1 MSEIFPNLKTQILQI
16 TQLFRF
22 FLPLLLIL
30 NSFTGIAQD
39 TISIQENEKT
49 VIRIEKIR
57 VCAGES
63 DDPKR
68 DLCDSEEIGDLNAN
82 SLLNKRS
89 IWVQASVFLQDDY
102 EDILALKI
110 SNLRGAQEVYW
121 DGELIGENGD
131 LNPDSILSKIGRIH
145 FYARIPHELSG
156 AGEHLIAVK
165 HKQLGLS
172 KYDYADFE
180 LGNYFVITAANQSVN
195 NQMILMLTIFLTSA
209 LFFLIFY
216 FGFGRK
222 ISFLFL
228 SLYCFSYS
236 IKSILKPYQDFFTP
250 DFLLPYLSYNNSI
263 LAANVGSIFLIGFLL
278 WEIGV
283 PRKWQH
289 LLLFGL
295 VSIISFYTLSE
306 VQFLYLLMFWAAAII
321 AYGFQ
326 QKVEGRWWILTG
338 LLGLTFFVNLW
349 IHQFLGYG
357 YFVGIIFFIICM
369 TVSVGQK
376 IARQIKM
383 KQDALL
389 RSATL
394 ENQLLKKSI
403 QPHFILNSLASLQEL
418 IEQTPENASDF
429 VNQLADEFRLV
440 SKVSNQKLIPIA
452 DEIEMCRIHL
462 RIMEY
467 RRNSKFTLK
476 TEGLTGEEKVP
487 PGIFHTLVENGI
499 THGYGTKN
507 EGIFLLSKKI
517 VNQEVEYIFFN
528 DSEMEV
534 KSEEVREKGTGLK
547 YIEARL
553 KETFP
558 KKWKLESMGIS
569 NGWQVKIVVG

>member
-1 MSEIFPNLKTQILQI
+1 MQIP
-16 TQLFRF
+16 QLFRF
-22 FLPLLLIL
+22 FLPLLLLL
-30 NSFTGIAQD
+30 NSFVALSQD
-39 TISIQENEKT
+39 TISIQENEKE
-49 VIRIEKIR
+49 VSRIEKIR
-57 VCAGES
+57 VCTDDS
-63 DDPKR
+63 NDPKNE
-68 DLCDSEEIGDLNAN
+68 LCESNEVGDLNAN
-82 SLLNKRS
+82 DLLNKGNV
-89 IWVQASVFLQDDY
+89 WVQASVLLQHDY
-102 EDILALKI
+102 EDVLALKI

-131 LNPDSILSKIGRIH
+131 LNPDSILSKIGRFH

-172 KYDYADFE
+172 KYDYANFQ

-195 NQMILMLTIFLTSA
+195 NQMILMLTVFLTSG

-222 ISFLFL
+222 VSFLFL

-263 LAANVGSIFLIGFLL
+263 FTANIGSIFLIGFLL

-289 LLLFGL
+289 LLLFGV
-295 VSIISFYTLSE
+295 VSVISFYTISE
-306 VQFLYLLMFWAAAII
+306 VHFLYLLMLWAGAIV

-338 LLGLTFFVNLW
+338 LLGLIFFVNLW
-349 IHQFLGYG
+349 IHQVLGYG
-357 YFVGIIFFIICM
+357 YFVGIIFFIVCM

-389 RSATL
+389 RSSTL

-429 VNQLADEFRLV
+429 VSQLADEFRLV
-440 SKVSNQKLIPIA
+440 SKVSNQKLIPIT

-507 EGIFLLSKKI
+507 EGTFILSKKI
-517 VNQEVEYIFFN
+517 IDQEIEYTFFN
-528 DSEMEV
+528 DSETETET
-534 KSEEVREKGTGLK
+534 EETKEKGTGLK

-553 KETFP
+553 RETFP
-558 KKWKLESMGIS
+558 NKWKLESMGLN
-569 NGWQVKIVVG
+569 NGWQVRIVVGY

>member
-1 MSEIFPNLKTQILQI
+1 MQTAQF
-16 TQLFRF
+16 FRF
-22 FLPLLLIL
+22 FLPLLLLL
-30 NSFTGIAQD
+30 NSFTGLAQD
-39 TISIQENEKT
+39 TISIQENEKE

-63 DDPKR
+63 NDPKNQ
-68 DLCDSEEIGDLNAN
+68 LCESNEIGYLHAN
-82 SLLNKRS
+82 NLLDKGNV
-89 IWVQASVFLQDDY
+89 WVQASVFLQQDY
-102 EDILALKI
+102 EDVLALKI

-131 LNPDSILSKIGRIH
+131 LNPDSILSKIGRFH
-145 FYARIPHELSG
+145 FYARIPHELSS
-156 AGEHLIAVK
+156 AGEHLISVK
-165 HKQLGLS
+165 HKQFGLS
-172 KYDYADFE
+172 KYNYANFQV
-180 LGNYFVITAANQSVN
+180 GNYFVITAADKSVN
-195 NQMILMLTIFLTSA
+195 NQMILMLTIFMTSG

-222 ISFLFL
+222 VSFLFL

-263 LAANVGSIFLIGFLL
+263 FTANVGSIFLIGFLL
-278 WEIGV
+278 WEIGI

-289 LLLFGL
+289 LLLFAI
-295 VSIISFYTLSE
+295 VSVVSFYTISE
-306 VQFLYLLMFWAAAII
+306 IHFLYLLMLWAAAIV
-321 AYGFQ
+321 AYGFH

-338 LLGLTFFVNLW
+338 LLGLILFVNLW
-349 IHQFLGYG
+349 VHQVLGYG
-357 YFVGIIFFIICM
+357 YFVGIIFFIVCM
-369 TVSVGQK
+369 TISVGQK
-376 IARQIKM
+376 IAGQIKI

-389 RSATL
+389 RSSAL

-440 SKVSNQKLIPIA
+440 SRVSNQKLIPIA

-467 RRNSKFTLK
+467 RRNSKFILK

-507 EGIFLLSKKI
+507 EGTFILSKKVI
-517 VNQEVEYIFFN
+517 DQEIEYTFFN
-528 DSEMEV
+528 DSEVEIE
-534 KSEEVREKGTGLK
+534 SEETKEKGTGLK

-553 KETFP
+553 RETFP
-558 KKWKLESMGIS
+558 NKWKLESMGLN

>member
-1 MSEIFPNLKTQILQI
+1 VQIP
-16 TQLFRF
+16 QLFRF
-22 FLPLLLIL
+22 FLPFLLLL
-30 NSFTGIAQD
+30 NCFTGLSQD
-39 TISIQENEKT
+39 TISIQENEKEVT
-49 VIRIEKIR
+49 RIEKIR
-57 VCAGES
+57 VCADDS
-63 DDPKR
+63 NDPKHK
-68 DLCDSEEIGDLNAN
+68 LCNSDEIGYLHAN
-82 SLLNKRS
+82 NLLDKGNV
-89 IWVQASVFLQDDY
+89 WVQASVFLQDDY
-102 EDILALKI
+102 EDVLALKI

-121 DGELIGENGD
+121 DGQLIGENGD
-131 LNPDSILSKIGRIH
+131 LNADSILSKIGRFH

-165 HKQLGLS
+165 HKQFELS
-172 KYDYADFE
+172 KYNYANFQ
-180 LGNYFVITAANQSVN
+180 LGNYFVITAANKSVN
-195 NQMILMLTIFLTSA
+195 NQMILMLTIFLTSGI
-209 LFFLIFY
+209 FFLIFY

-222 ISFLFL
+222 VSFLFL

-236 IKSILKPYQDFFTP
+236 VKSILKPYQDFFTP

-263 LAANVGSIFLIGFLL
+263 FTANVGSIFLIGFLL
-278 WEIGV
+278 WEMDV

-289 LLLFGL
+289 LVLFGI
-295 VSIISFYTLSE
+295 VSVVSFYTLSE
-306 VQFLYLLMFWAAAII
+306 IHFLYLLMFWAAAIL

-338 LLGLTFFVNLW
+338 LLGLILFVNLW
-349 IHQFLGYG
+349 VHQVLGYG
-357 YFVGIIFFIICM
+357 YFAGIIFFIVCM

-376 IARQIKM
+376 VARQIKM

-389 RSATL
+389 RSSTL

-429 VNQLADEFRLV
+429 VNQLADEFRLI
-440 SKVSNQKLIPIA
+440 SRVSNQKLIPIA

-467 RRNSKFTLK
+467 RRNSKFILK
-476 TEGLTGEEKVP
+476 TEGLTGEERVP

-507 EGIFLLSKKI
+507 EGTFILSKK
-517 VNQEVEYIFFN
+517 VVDDETEYIFFN
-528 DSEMEV
+528 DSEIES
-534 KSEEVREKGTGLK
+534 KLEKTREKGTGLK

-553 KETFP
+553 RETFP
-558 KKWKLESMGIS
+558 DKWKLESMGLN
-569 NGWQVKIVVG
+569 NGWQVRIVVG

>member
-1 MSEIFPNLKTQILQI
+1 VQIS
-16 TQLFRF
+16 QLFRF
-22 FLPLLLIL
+22 FLPLLLLL
-30 NSFTGIAQD
+30 NSVVGISQD
-39 TISIQENEKT
+39 TISIQKNEKE
-49 VIRIEKIR
+49 VSRISKIR
-57 VCAGES
+57 VCADDSNDPKNQLCES
-63 DDPKR
+63 D
-68 DLCDSEEIGDLNAN
+68 EIGYLHAN
-82 SLLNKRS
+82 NLLDKGNV
-89 IWVQASVFLQDDY
+89 WVQASVFLQDDY
-102 EDILALKI
+102 EDVLALKI

-121 DGELIGENGD
+121 DGKLIGENGD
-131 LNPDSILSKIGRIH
+131 LNPDSILSKIGRFH

-156 AGEHLIAVK
+156 AGEHLIAVR
-165 HKQLGLS
+165 HKQFGLS
-172 KYDYADFE
+172 KYNYANFQ
-180 LGNYFVITAANQSVN
+180 LGNYFVITAANKSVN
-195 NQMILMLTIFLTSA
+195 NQMILMLTIFLTSGI
-209 LFFLIFY
+209 FFLIFF

-222 ISFLFL
+222 VSFLFL

-263 LAANVGSIFLIGFLL
+263 FTANVGSIFLIGFLL
-278 WEIGV
+278 WEMDV

-289 LLLFGL
+289 LLLFGV
-295 VSIISFYTLSE
+295 VSLISFYTLSE
-306 VQFLYLLMFWAAAII
+306 IHFLYLLMFWAAAIV
-321 AYGFQ
+321 AYGFR

-338 LLGLTFFVNLW
+338 LLGLILFVNLW
-349 IHQFLGYG
+349 VQQVLGYG
-357 YFVGIIFFIICM
+357 YFAGIIFFIVCM

-376 IARQIKM
+376 VARQIKM

-389 RSATL
+389 RSSTL

-507 EGIFLLSKKI
+507 EGTFILSKKI
-517 VNQEVEYIFFN
+517 INEEVEYTFFN
-528 DSEMEV
+528 DSETETV
-534 KSEEVREKGTGLK
+534 TEETKEKGTGLK

-553 KETFP
+553 RETFP
-558 KKWKLESMGIS
+558 NKWKLESMGLN
-569 NGWQVKIVVG
+569 NGWQVKIILN

>member
-1 MSEIFPNLKTQILQI
+1 MQIP
-16 TQLFRF
+16 QLFRF
-22 FLPLLLIL
+22 FLPFLLLL
-30 NSFTGIAQD
+30 NCFTGLSQD
-39 TISIQENEKT
+39 TISIQKNEKE
-49 VIRIEKIR
+49 VRRITKIR
-57 VCAGES
+57 VCSE
-63 DDPKR
+63 DCNNPQNQ
-68 DLCDSEEIGDLNAN
+68 LCDSDEIGFLHAN
-82 SLLNKRS
+82 NLLDKGNV
-89 IWVQASVFLQDDY
+89 WVQASVFLPDDY
-102 EDILALKI
+102 EDVLALKI

-121 DGELIGENGD
+121 DGKLIGENGD
-131 LNPDSILSKIGRIH
+131 LNPDSILSKIGRFH

-165 HKQLGLS
+165 HKQFGLS
-172 KYDYADFE
+172 KYNYANFQV
-180 LGNYFVITAANQSVN
+180 GNYFVITAENKSVN
-195 NQMILMLTIFLTSA
+195 NQMILMLTVFLTSG

-222 ISFLFL
+222 VSFLFL

-263 LAANVGSIFLIGFLL
+263 FTANVGSIFLIGFLL
-278 WEIGV
+278 WEMDV
-283 PRKWQH
+283 PRKWMH
-289 LLLFGL
+289 LFLFGIVSL
-295 VSIISFYTLSE
+295 VSFYTLSE
-306 VQFLYLLMFWAAAII
+306 INFLYLLMLWSAAIV
-321 AYGFQ
+321 AYGFR

-338 LLGLTFFVNLW
+338 LLGLILFVNLW
-349 IHQFLGYG
+349 VQQVLGYG
-357 YFVGIIFFIICM
+357 YFAGIIFFIVCM

-376 IARQIKM
+376 VARQIKI

-389 RSATL
+389 RSSTL

-403 QPHFILNSLASLQEL
+403 QPHFILNSMASLQEL

-440 SKVSNQKLIPIA
+440 SRVSNQKLIPIA

-467 RRNSKFTLK
+467 RRNSKFILK

-507 EGIFLLSKKI
+507 EGTFILRKKVI
-517 VNQEVEYIFFN
+517 NDEIEYTFFN
-528 DSEMEV
+528 DSETET
-534 KSEEVREKGTGLK
+534 KTEEAKEKGTGLK

-553 KETFP
+553 RETFP
-558 KKWKLESMGIS
+558 DKWKLESMGLS
-569 NGWQVKIVVG
+569 NGWQVKIIVG